1 MQMQREGFGII
12 MNAHNSHKSG
22 IGVVSALLS
31 TDQLLINGPLCTN
44 LLGEIG
50 GYVWDRKAAERGED
64 TPVKEDDDFMDAW
77 RYGVYSSFQFWRN
90 YIPID
95 IPIDAAEEVAA

>member
-1 MQMQREGFGII
+1 MQREGFGII

-64 TPVKEDDDFMDAW
+64 APVKEDDDFCDAW
-77 RYGVYSSFQFWRN
+77 RYGVFSSFTFWRN
-90 YIPID
+90 HIPIE
-95 IPIDAAEEVAA
+95 ITIAEEVAA